1 MTLLDPGDVQRRTV
15 TALRALEAL
24 RAGVP
29 NRESVLH
36 LGTMQAQLVDKYLA
50 NLELTARRANWEPTD
65 RASAGLLISGGFG
78 SGKSHLLEY
87 LAQRALQ
94 QNFVVSRVVIS
105 KETPLYNLAA
115 VYRAAIND
123 ARVPGRPG
131 SAITEIATGLQIDSL
146 RFAQLYRWL
155 ATDGS
160 FVDHRL
166 TSTLRMFEQFAGG
179 DEEFVDKILQFWA
192 GDQFAVAEIR
202 RRLREAGWLSEYNI
216 RSTREDVLCRDRLS
230 FVSRLIGAAG
240 YSGWVILL
248 DEVELIGRYSLL
260 QRGRAYAELAQ
271 WLQGASHDPQAPV
284 TTVLTTVDDFESE
297 VLVARNDL
305 EKIPVRLAA
314 MAQGSPQLL
323 ELAKRGMELLRDH
336 QIRLE
341 PPTNEELDVTYRAIK
356 ALHGEALQWDPPD
369 VHGIER
375 LPSNRM
381 RQYVRSWI
389 NEWDLIY
396 LDPSYTPFT
405 LSTDVKV
412 DLRESIQGEDEFTS
426 PW

>member
-1 MTLLDPGDVQRRTV
+1 
-15 TALRALEAL
+15 
-24 RAGVP
+24 
-29 NRESVLH
+29 
-36 LGTMQAQLVDKYLA
+36 
-50 NLELTARRANWEPTD
+50 
-65 RASAGLLISGGFG
+65 
-78 SGKSHLLEY
+78 
-87 LAQRALQ
+87 
-94 QNFVVSRVVIS
+94 
-105 KETPLYNLAA
+105 
-115 VYRAAIND
+115 
-123 ARVPGRPG
+123 
-131 SAITEIATGLQIDSL
+131 
-146 RFAQLYRWL
+146 
-155 ATDGS
+155 
-160 FVDHRL
+160 
-166 TSTLRMFEQFAGG
+166 
-179 DEEFVDKILQFWA
+179 
-192 GDQFAVAEIR
+192 
-202 RRLREAGWLSEYNI
+202 
-216 RSTREDVLCRDRLS
+216 
-230 FVSRLIGAAG
+230 
-240 YSGWVILL
+240 
-248 DEVELIGRYSLL
+248 
-260 QRGRAYAELAQ
+260 
-271 WLQGASHDPQAPV
+271 
-284 TTVLTTVDDFESE
+284 
-297 VLVARNDL
+297 LVARNDL

-412 DLRESIQGEDEFTS
+412 DLRESIQGEDAPTS

>member
-271 WLQGASHDPQAPV
+271 WLLGASHDPQAPV

-323 ELAKRGMELLRDH
+323 ELAKRGMELLRDN

-356 ALHGEALQWDPPD
+356 ALHGEAFQWDPPD

>member
-36 LGTMQAQLVDKYLA
+36 LGTMQAQVVDKYLA

-131 SAITEIATGLQIDSL
+131 SAITEIATGLQTDSL

-271 WLQGASHDPQAPV
+271 WLQGASYDPQAPV

-412 DLRESIQGEDEFTS
+412 DLRESIQGEDEPTS

>member
-36 LGTMQAQLVDKYLA
+36 LGTMQAQVVDKYLA

-131 SAITEIATGLQIDSL
+131 SAITEIATGLQTDSL

-323 ELAKRGMELLRDH
+323 ELAKRGMELLRDN

-412 DLRESIQGEDEFTS
+412 DLRESIQAEDEPTS